1 MNVSESLKRGGRP
14 ELLIVTN
21 NPRTAEKFPDSLFV
35 EGSPPDVISRAG
47 ELLSGGFVLLSS
59 PLPPNGR
66 LMKNP
71 YRSVALAESKELL
84 CGGRDFILVSD
95 AVERFSRLV
104 FLPKEGKRG
113 EDLAFMDL
121 HLLEVAIRE

>member
-1 MNVSESLKRGGRP
+1 
-14 ELLIVTN
+14 LLILTN
-21 NPRTAEKFPDSLFV
+21 NPRVAEKFPSSLFV

-47 ELLSGGFVLLSS
+47 ELLKGGYVLLSS

-71 YRSVALAESKELL
+71 YRSLALAESKEPF
-84 CGGRDFILVSD
+84 CGGRDFVLVSE
-95 AVERFSRLV
+95 AVKRLSILEL
-104 FLPKEGKRG
+104 LPKDGKRG

-121 HLLEVAIRE
+121 HLLEVAIREERNGQG